1 ELSDVSN
8 AAMSEFEGLRCGK
21 KTTLVFVQSGKG
33 VTHCLLH
40 RPGILGDHR
49 GLLPKAENPFPDR
62 PDYHPNRAPKRPNAT
77 VNKFRILSCWLDKT
91 PPTLPAAFRI
101 PAGETPHRNR
111 RGLTSR
117 ARRAC

>member
-1 ELSDVSN
+1 
-8 AAMSEFEGLRCGK
+8 MSEFEGLRCGK
-21 KTTLVFVQSGKG
+21 QTTLVFVQSGKG

-77 VNKFRILSCWLDKT
+77 VNKFRILSPGTHHSEEEPESNGTRLSLTHWALRCYGRK
-91 PPTLPAAFRI
+91 
-101 PAGETPHRNR
+101 HRHV
-111 RGLTSR
+111 GQ
-117 ARRAC
+117 